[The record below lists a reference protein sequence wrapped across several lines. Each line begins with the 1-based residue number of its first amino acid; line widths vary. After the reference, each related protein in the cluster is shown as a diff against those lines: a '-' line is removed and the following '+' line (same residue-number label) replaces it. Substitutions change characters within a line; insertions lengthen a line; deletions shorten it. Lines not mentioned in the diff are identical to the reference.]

1 MQVSKLLLT
10 SQEQTITRKIK
21 DIYYAYEMSKKVSK
35 EDILLTY
42 LNNMYV
48 GNSFYGIE
56 AAAQGSFNKTAEK
69 LTLPE
74 AAMLVGATNNPYK
87 YSPYTKLK
95 LDGTEQRSDLE
106 NKLLFYSHTEND
118 GFDDP
123 TQVELNMIDKLY
135 SWGLIT
141 DYDTYSQLK
150 KGTMIVR
157 KAVLN
162 ENAVGRAKTVLGKMK
177 QYGYISQSEYDQACL
192 DAANIK
198 IEIPKNIQ
206 TIVSSVEDYV
216 YDEVINALKDQ
227 GYTQE
232 EANNLYYNGGL
243 QIQTTIDSSMQ
254 AELEA
259 QYNNSSNFPS
269 TITDANGVTQPQSA
283 MVIIDYH
290 NGQIKSLI
298 GGRNVKGKR
307 TLNRATSPVQPGSTI
322 KPLSI
327 YTAAIDTLEMTQ
339 STVFSDARGGY
350 KFKENRKWNP
360 STTTAGVGNMSLRL
374 GLAKSSN
381 TVAVKTAENLGESY
395 QDCIDVM
402 MDYLKN
408 FGITTVVDSKTNSSN
423 TTDRSFPS
431 LVLGGMAYGISPLEM
446 SAAYGALANGGVYI
460 EPTVFTTVST
470 YNGELIVKSTP
481 QEHRVVD
488 EEVAYV
494 MTDML
499 KAVLTEGTGSDASIG
514 KMPVAGKTGTTNNKY
529 CVWFVG
535 YTPYYVGAT
544 YIGDDVGRKDSN
556 GNKIDLRPVEGSSST
571 TAKLWANVMKPIH
584 ENLEV
589 VDFEKPSGINFY
601 KINLTDGG
609 LSSYGSNAAFVKGTS
624 PTRTSSYSVPTP
636 SNTGTTQDEPTN
648 DNAGDGD
655 NPPDDNTDNNNGDNT
670 NDNNNNNNQTPGGN
684 QDDNNN
690 GDNGNT
696 GGGDNQDNTTP
707 GDNGET
713 NTGGITDTNNATEAL
728 QPEQ

>member
-1 MQVSKLLLT
+1 
-10 SQEQTITRKIK
+10 
-21 DIYYAYEMSKKVSK
+21 
-35 EDILLTY
+35 
-42 LNNMYV
+42 
-48 GNSFYGIE
+48 
-56 AAAQGSFNKTAEK
+56 
-69 LTLPE
+69 
-74 AAMLVGATNNPYK
+74 MLVGATNNPYK

>member
-1 MQVSKLLLT
+1 
-10 SQEQTITRKIK
+10 
-21 DIYYAYEMSKKVSK
+21 MSKKVSK

>member
-56 AAAQGSFNKTAEK
+56 AAAQGYFNKTAEK

-601 KINLTDGG
+601 KINLIDGG

-655 NPPDDNTDNNNGDNT
+655 NPPDDNTDNNNDDNT

-684 QDDNNN
+684 TGNNGN
-690 GDNGNT
+690 TGGDNGNT
-696 GGGDNQDNTTP
+696 GND
-707 GDNGET
+707 
-713 NTGGITDTNNATEAL
+713 NTGGNDEQTTPDQQPSDANNANETIQME
-728 QPEQ
+728 E

>member
-1 MQVSKLLLT
+1 
-10 SQEQTITRKIK
+10 
-21 DIYYAYEMSKKVSK
+21 MSKKVSK

-56 AAAQGSFNKTAEK
+56 AAAQGYFNKTAEK

>member
-1 MQVSKLLLT
+1 
-10 SQEQTITRKIK
+10 
-21 DIYYAYEMSKKVSK
+21 MSKKVSK

-56 AAAQGSFNKTAEK
+56 AAAQGYFNKTAEK

-655 NPPDDNTDNNNGDNT
+655 NPPDDNTDNNTGDNT

-696 GGGDNQDNTTP
+696 GGGDDQDNTTP